1 MENTN
6 KIKLFDENG
15 KEFEINV
22 DFLKLVIKHQLPE
35 YTVVANNQLKSIIEK
50 TTDLQT
56 MVTSSVE
63 VIVMFTDLFGGKIPT
78 GMVEAISAVPKV
90 IRKLNENTHLV
101 ENLQQKIQTIQT
113 LAPKYLHEDLIK
125 KIGSTAQKTIDNAN

>member
-6 KIKLFDENG
+6 KIKAFDENG
-15 KEFEINV
+15 NEIELNL
-22 DFLKLVIKHQLPE
+22 DILKSLIKQQIPG
-35 YTVVANNQLKSIIEK
+35 YTIVANEQLKSIIEK

-101 ENLQQKIQTIQT
+101 ENLQQKIKTIQT